1 MPYQIKNGIIYGSNA
16 VSLTQAQYDALSTA
30 EKNNG
35 TVYYIYDVDDIYSGN
50 VVKNVVLSASKW
62 ASNAYTITDHD
73 ITGANIVFLTYP
85 SSISD
90 EMYSAIQSANIR
102 VTNQTNGSIT
112 LQALGGA
119 PSINLTIT
127 LIIQGIDMGLQTAEY
142 VTYDNSTSG
151 LEAVNVQEAVDELSN
166 GLIAFETT
174 FEVTLES
181 GAGRTNSQNAQ
192 FTSYTL
198 TEKGLYLLSA
208 ETSGMNINGRTYAYF
223 TGNNVIPNLSL
234 YPATAN
240 TEYYHEQI
248 VQFVKVGNTPITVSL
263 RYWDSNSIPEH
274 KYKIYKILG

>member
-1 MPYQIKNGIIYGSNA
+1 MPYQIKNGIVYGSNA

-62 ASNAYTITDHD
+62 ASDAYIITDPD

-102 VTNQTNGSIT
+102 VTNQANGSIT

-119 PSINLTIT
+119 PSINITVT
-127 LIIQGIDMGLQTAEY
+127 LIIQGIDMGLQTAEH

-151 LEAVNVQEAVDELSN
+151 LEAVNVQEAVDELNN
-166 GLIAFETT
+166 GLMGEFTQIGTATLNTTSQRSISLTSGHFSDFTDLLCIVDDTSARRGSFFIPVSLFVTGKVNHIAVYVADVLRVAVFGYVNDST
-174 FEVTLES
+174 FSIRITSVPSDVTLTF
-181 GAGRTNSQNAQ
+181 R
-192 FTSYTL
+192 
-198 TEKGLYLLSA
+198 
-208 ETSGMNINGRTYAYF
+208 IYA
-223 TGNNVIPNLSL
+223 
-234 YPATAN
+234 
-240 TEYYHEQI
+240 
-248 VQFVKVGNTPITVSL
+248 K
-263 RYWDSNSIPEH
+263 
-274 KYKIYKILG
+274 

>member
-1 MPYQIKNGIIYGSNA
+1 MPYQIKNGIVYGSNA

-62 ASNAYTITDHD
+62 ASDVYTITDPD
-73 ITGANIVFLTYP
+73 ITGTNIVFLTYP

-102 VTNQTNGSIT
+102 VTNQANGSIT

-119 PSINLTIT
+119 PSINLTVT

-151 LEAVNVQEAVDELSN
+151 LEAVNVQEAVDELSG
-166 GLIAFETT
+166 GLTKALSLNLLWQDANPPTSLSPTT
-174 FEVTLES
+174 ISVDCSKYSLFMLVSHNYQASGTSVFFIYKGNTYNTYYVTSS
-181 GAGRTNSQNAQ
+181 GTSNFNTKSRTVQITD
-192 FTSYTL
+192 TSLIISEGYQ
-198 TEKGLYLLSA
+198 
-208 ETSGMNINGRTYAYF
+208 
-223 TGNNVIPNLSL
+223 GNNTSDNKVLVPYEL
-234 YPATAN
+234 YG
-240 TEYYHEQI
+240 
-248 VQFVKVGNTPITVSL
+248 VL
-263 RYWDSNSIPEH
+263 
-274 KYKIYKILG
+274 

>member
-1 MPYQIKNGIIYGSNA
+1 MPYQIKNGIVYGSNA

-62 ASNAYTITDHD
+62 ASDAYTITDPD
-73 ITGANIVFLTYP
+73 ITGSNIVFLTYP

-119 PSINLTIT
+119 PSINLTVT

-151 LEAVNVQEAVDELSN
+151 LEAVNVQEAIDELTKALSLNLLWQDTNPPASLSTKTVSVDCSKYSLFMLVSHNYEKAGTSTFFIFKGNTFNTYYVTSSGTSN
-166 GLIAFETT
+166 YNTKSRTVQITDTSLII
-174 FEVTLES
+174 S
-181 GAGRTNSQNAQ
+181 AGYQ
-192 FTSYTL
+192 
-198 TEKGLYLLSA
+198 
-208 ETSGMNINGRTYAYF
+208 
-223 TGNNVIPNLSL
+223 GNNTSDNKVLVPYEL
-234 YPATAN
+234 YG
-240 TEYYHEQI
+240 
-248 VQFVKVGNTPITVSL
+248 VL
-263 RYWDSNSIPEH
+263 
-274 KYKIYKILG
+274 

>member
-62 ASNAYTITDHD
+62 ASDAYTITDPD
-73 ITGANIVFLTYP
+73 ITGSNIVFLTYP

-119 PSINLTIT
+119 PSINLIVT

-166 GLIAFETT
+166 
-174 FEVTLES
+174 
-181 GAGRTNSQNAQ
+181 
-192 FTSYTL
+192 
-198 TEKGLYLLSA
+198 
-208 ETSGMNINGRTYAYF
+208 
-223 TGNNVIPNLSL
+223 SL
-234 YPATAN
+234 
-240 TEYYHEQI
+240 I
-248 VQFVKVGNTPITVSL
+248 VQFLSTGWTTTETVNGTTYYTQTVSVTSVSGKPIIGITPISGTLPTSAEQDAF
-263 RYWDSNSIPEH
+263 DSVEYFTANDTTNTIKGYATSAPSDTFAVVV
-274 KYKIYKILG
+274 KGAR